1 MTPEEM
7 QKLRDLTDG
16 EEFVA
21 ARRRLRDQVIPT
33 PELSAVIAEVSKVHR
48 QAATA
53 RDPSAKWSVSNRLVE
68 EGFLAVGQSGSGK
81 TYAMEQAIKL
91 LEPLKC
97 PDGSTLE
104 LNLMAAHPPAQGNAA
119 SLFKELIDE
128 ANGGVL
134 GRVPKPED
142 ADRRIRNALARRQFS
157 LIYIDELSN
166 CLDPHEHQGKRLV
179 VESGRVFKLLRNIME
194 NSTCSTPIVAS
205 GNTDVLYTFNLP
217 DNDDET
223 RRIRRDM
230 QRRLNLYRFRDMTIE
245 SDAPFLEG
253 IIAGYCKLL
262 GVKSILTADDEI
274 GPRLVHASHYAFGTA
289 LRFAQKAVALAH
301 VRPRGKLKREDF
313 AATYNFRATCGASA
327 NVFLASEWGQIDTAV
342 LNPRDGREA
351 RYRDADGVVA

>member
-7 QKLRDLTDG
+7 QKLRDLTDSN
-16 EEFVA
+16 EFVA
-21 ARRRLRDQVIPT
+21 ARRRLRDEVIAT
-33 PELSAVIAEVSKVHR
+33 PELSAVISEVSKVHR

-53 RDPSAKWSVSNRLVE
+53 RDATAPWSVSNRMVE

-97 PDGSTLE
+97 PDGSMLE

-142 ADRRIRNALARRQFS
+142 ADRRIRNALARRRFS

-166 CLDPHEHQGKRLV
+166 CLDPHEHRGQRLV
-179 VESGRVFKLLRNIME
+179 VESGRVFKLLRNILE
-194 NSTCSTPIVAS
+194 NSTCPTPIVMS
-205 GNTDVLYTFNLP
+205 GNTDVLDTFNLP
-217 DNDDET
+217 DKDDET

-230 QRRLNLYRFRDMTIE
+230 QRRINLFRFPDMTIE
-245 SDAPFLEG
+245 ADAAFLEG
-253 IIAGYCKLL
+253 VIDGYCNLL
-262 GVKSILTADDEI
+262 GVKSILTPDDEI
-274 GPRLVHASHYAFGTA
+274 GPRLVHAAHYAFGTA

-313 AATYNFRATCGASA
+313 AAVYNFRATCGASA
-327 NVFLASEWGQIDTAV
+327 NVFLANEWGQIDTAV
-342 LNPRDGREA
+342 LNPRNGREA
-351 RYRDADGVVA
+351 RYRDADGVTA